1 MILLPLALDS
11 ITGDTGVSIGLV
23 LAAGGGIGGI
33 IIGAAVLR
41 ALHGEMLRR
50 HDERIKKLEGIV
62 ETAPPAVNADKIKE
76 IETWKQE
83 ATRQLQEFEIHRA
96 VQEER
101 SSGGSTTRGSRPKT
115 GPRKPVDR

>member
-1 MILLPLALDS
+1 MIRLPLGLES
-11 ITGDTGVSIGLV
+11 ISGDTGVSIGLV
-23 LAAGGGIGGI
+23 LAAGGAIGGI
-33 IIGAAVLR
+33 VIGAAVLR

-62 ETAPPAVNADKIKE
+62 ETSPPLVNADEIKE
-76 IETWKQE
+76 IKSWKLE

-115 GPRKPVDR
+115 GPRRPVG